1 MTQVEIA
8 AFLAICRHKN
18 ITKAAEA
25 MYTTQAALSAHLKA
39 LESELGCTLLL
50 RQKGK
55 RSLSLTAQG
64 QAFYQLALQYQDIF
78 HKMGSVGQNTVQ
90 ESLRISAIISVGDY
104 LLAPVLDRF
113 MDTYPQFSLHLRA
126 GEAETACMHILQG
139 KTDLAF
145 TTAKMETDQIVAT
158 PFLKDSFTIICG
170 ANSPY
175 PDTVSL
181 EALPLWDEISFRWS
195 SEFAF
200 WHQST
205 FDARPNQFHAES
217 VNQIKLFV
225 SRPNKWAFVPK
236 SVANSLCATGK
247 LRQCTPA
254 FPIPGRSIYI
264 LRHRDNAETVGIRC
278 FFDVL
283 REVLQKPYG
292 DNFLL

>member
-200 WHQST
+200 WQTLKTQPVPRGVGQSDQT
-205 FDARPNQFHAES
+205 VRFPAEQ
-217 VNQIKLFV
+217 VGI
-225 SRPNKWAFVPK
+225 
-236 SVANSLCATGK
+236 CAQER
-247 LRQCTPA
+247 RQLPV
-254 FPIPGRSIYI
+254 
-264 LRHRDNAETVGIRC
+264 RHREAAAMYPGLPHPRPLDLYPAPSGQRGNRRYPL
-278 FFDVL
+278 FF
-283 REVLQKPYG
+283 
-292 DNFLL
+292 